1 MDAAPSYDL
10 TVVMGD
16 FNAQT
21 DSNNCGYEDVIGT
34 MLWATE
40 MAMGIECSVS
50 VAAVDLKLEAVF
62 FNARTYTKELG
73 DHLTAGR

>member
-1 MDAAPSYDL
+1 
-10 TVVMGD
+10 MGD

-40 MAMGIECSVS
+40 MTMGTECSVS
-50 VAAVDLKLEAVF
+50 AVATVLKLEAVF
-62 FNARTYTKELG
+62 FNTRTYIKELG
-73 DHLTAGR
+73 DHLTVGQ